1 MKVEE
6 IDEVLS
12 VLLDVPTYIKQV
24 TCMPESRLTRIL
36 VSLKIIKP
44 RVYTLELNN
53 VKLGTNY
60 RLSALANAMVR
71 LKYDPLASRSE
82 NMSIIVGVIRKNT
95 YALAAYI
102 ATAVQNNHKPAPENL
117 VHAIAEQ
124 FTNEELLL
132 TVREIYKR
140 QDLSVVL
147 DALKIPKN
155 GIRYSGPEYLKSPW
169 GILGSLMRYWRI
181 TTIKEALDQDYINA
195 MVLNACIPSYDDK
208 DKDTGNGGTMDFFE
222 FGKQLAG
229 IK

>member
-24 TCMPESRLTRIL
+24 TRVPESILKKIL

-60 RLSALANAMVR
+60 RLSALANAMIRVE
-71 LKYDPLASRSE
+71 YDPLAPRSE
-82 NMSIIVGVIRKNT
+82 NISIIVSVIRRNT

-102 ATAVQNNHKPAPENL
+102 ATAVQNDHKPAPENL

-140 QDLSVVL
+140 QDLSVVF
-147 DALKIPKN
+147 DALKIPKKIN
-155 GIRYSGPEYLKSPW
+155 RDSGLEYLKSPW
-169 GILGSLMRYWRI
+169 ATLGSMMKYWRI
-181 TTIKEALDQDYINA
+181 TTIKEALDQDYVNA

-208 DKDTGNGGTMDFFE
+208 EKDTGNGGTMDFFE

-229 IK
+229 LK